1 MKSQNH
7 FLSLLLFTFIIVVLH
22 SCSDD
27 DSAEPNQPGADRD
40 KYVGNWICTETYSG
54 QAPTTFTMNIQKHG
68 SEDTLYVYN
77 FNNLGAPFYAIWL
90 ISGNS
95 ITIPPQTVTGFFISG
110 SGFYLSEKINLNYN
124 SGGYQIT
131 AVGSK

>member
-1 MKSQNH
+1 
-7 FLSLLLFTFIIVVLH
+7 
-22 SCSDD
+22 
-27 DSAEPNQPGADRD
+27 
-40 KYVGNWICTETYSG
+40 
-54 QAPTTFTMNIQKHG
+54 MNIQKHG